1 VATIH
6 LISNLT
12 GDEGAVYD
20 VSWDIETGGIL
31 LKDEA
36 AESIPG
42 AVRPVFH
49 EELDLLGL
57 QNYWKYEPHMVPLLW
72 AVGRRY
78 YYRGQ
83 FVAEAIGGSF
93 FERPRMHVQAEGL
106 ALEPVDLSGMLER
119 NDSILRD
126 MVHATLDCIKAV
138 HERYRDRVDTVAVAF
153 SGGKDSLVL
162 LDLVQRVLPPDE
174 FVVVFNDTTM
184 ELSATYEAVEAA
196 KKRWGKLRFF
206 TARAPR
212 PARETWQEFGPPSR
226 LHRWCCTV
234 HKSAPTLRLLRE
246 MCGRPAVR
254 ALIYDGNRREESP
267 ARAAYPA
274 VSEGKKH
281 PGQINVSP
289 LLNWG
294 LTEVHLYLMC
304 RDLLLNRAYR
314 WGVVRVG
321 CAVCPFASQWS
332 NFVCGFCFREDA
344 LIFLELL
351 ESYARKK
358 GISSEVGRRRFIAE
372 RSWASR
378 AGGREMAA
386 RARVFLEEQDGQ
398 VVFLLR
404 RPREDWLE
412 WAKALGSVELEA
424 PGRGVITNSFGSF
437 PFRLRD
443 YEKGLAV
450 TITRV
455 AGTDPIFKSR
465 LRAVANKA
473 AYCVGCRSCEVECPT
488 GALRVDKKVAINAVR
503 CSHCGRCLS
512 FVEKSCLA
520 AKSLSVTGSG
530 DRVKGLNRY
539 QEFGMRKQWLAEYLR
554 NPQSWWVENTLGNR
568 QLEAMRVW
576 LREAELAENQS
587 LGLTPLGDRLQQL
600 GADHLL
606 TWAVVWTNLAHNSAL
621 VNWYVQ
627 EVGWGIRWTKRGLV
641 SLMSEDLSQRT
652 RENAVDALVGL
663 LTHTPLGEQLGLGCA
678 ERKGRVIQAVTK
690 HGWADPHPVALLYAL
705 YRLAEKLTRYNFTL
719 SELFEEKIESP
730 FLLFGVGREL
740 LTRYLQGL
748 SVNRPDWIRVEAVR
762 DLDNVYLEEGRR
774 AFEVLDL
781 VLART

>member
-1 VATIH
+1 M
-6 LISNLT
+6 
-12 GDEGAVYD
+12 YD
-20 VSWDIETGGIL
+20 VSWDVETGGIL
-31 LKDEA
+31 LKGEA
-36 AESIPG
+36 TENIPG

-57 QNYWKYEPHMVPLLW
+57 RNHWKYKQDVAPLLW
-72 AVGRRY
+72 AVRRRY
-78 YYRGQ
+78 YYRGE
-83 FVAEAIGGSF
+83 FVAEVMGGNF
-93 FERPRMHVQAEGL
+93 FERPQVRIRHEGL
-106 ALEPVDLSGMLER
+106 VLEPVDLPSMLDR

-126 MVHATLDCIKAV
+126 MVHATLDRIKAV
-138 HERYRDRVDTVAVAF
+138 HEQYRDRVDMVAVAF

-196 KKRWGKLRFF
+196 RKRWGKLRFF

-246 MCGRPAVR
+246 LCGKRAVR
-254 ALIYDGNRREESP
+254 ALVYDGIRKEESP
-267 ARAAYPA
+267 ARAAYLS

-281 PGQINVSP
+281 STQINVSP
-289 LLNWG
+289 LLNWN
-294 LTEVHLYLMC
+294 LAEVYLYLMH
-304 RDLLLNRAYR
+304 RDLLLNGAYR

-358 GISSEVGRRRFIAE
+358 GIGSEVGRRRFIAE

-404 RPREDWLE
+404 HPHKDWLE

-424 PGRGVITNSFGSF
+424 PGRGVITNSIGSF

-455 AGTDPIFKSR
+455 AGADPIFKAR

-473 AYCVGCRSCEVECPT
+473 AYCVRCGSCEVECPT
-488 GALRVDKKVAINAVR
+488 GALRVDKKVSINAAR

-512 FVEKSCLA
+512 FVEKGCLA

-539 QEFGMRKQWLAEYLR
+539 QEFGMREQWFEEG
-554 NPQSWWVENTLGNR
+554 V
-568 QLEAMRVW
+568 
-576 LREAELAENQS
+576 
-587 LGLTPLGDRLQQL
+587 
-600 GADHLL
+600 
-606 TWAVVWTNLAHNSAL
+606 L
-621 VNWYVQ
+621 VKD
-627 EVGWGIRWTKRGLV
+627 ERG
-641 SLMSEDLSQRT
+641 RT
-652 RENAVDALVGL
+652 R
-663 LTHTPLGEQLGLGCA
+663 
-678 ERKGRVIQAVTK
+678 
-690 HGWADPHPVALLYAL
+690 
-705 YRLAEKLTRYNFTL
+705 
-719 SELFEEKIESP
+719 
-730 FLLFGVGREL
+730 
-740 LTRYLQGL
+740 
-748 SVNRPDWIRVEAVR
+748 
-762 DLDNVYLEEGRR
+762 
-774 AFEVLDL
+774 
-781 VLART
+781 